1 MSDLRSSNI
10 FDALDEDAPTT
21 STAPAKKDA
30 KAGAE
35 KPSSKKVDA
44 PHKKE
49 KQPKSEEPAAPL
61 GKESRGVGGRDQK
74 PRGRGRDNK
83 GGLRRPAGSG
93 REFDR
98 RSGPSATHR
107 NPREGKRG
115 DHGRYNWGN
124 EIEEANAAKTDEATP
139 ASPPPQADNEN
150 KAETGAAAEAGAENK
165 DAAAPA
171 DNKAEDAEPAKKEE
185 DEDDKK
191 ITFDQYLKNKEAAAP
206 AGDKLTARAVEIDEE
221 KWKGTPVVS
230 NKKKTAKKQDSEED
244 DDDKKEKSKKKN
256 QKNTVTWFE
265 FVGSQGPA
273 RPAPREPRDRPP
285 RTDSGDRPARG
296 GAAAAGAEGG
306 RGRGRGRGTGRGAS
320 RGGGRG
326 GPRAPRGSAPALDD
340 TAFPKLGAG
349 K

>member
-21 STAPAKKDA
+21 STAPKKDA

-61 GKESRGVGGRDQK
+61 GKESRGGAGRDQK

-124 EIEEANAAKTDEATP
+124 EMEESSAAKTDEATP
-139 ASPPPQADNEN
+139 ASPPPQADDA
-150 KAETGAAAEAGAENK
+150 KAEAGTENK
-165 DAAAPA
+165 DAAPA
-171 DNKAEDAEPAKKEE
+171 TTETKAEDGTADPAAKKED

-191 ITFDQYLKNKEAAAP
+191 ITFDQYLKNKEASAP
-206 AGDKLTARAVEIDEE
+206 AGDKLTARAVEVDEE

-230 NKKKTAKKQDSEED
+230 NKKKTAKKQDDEED
-244 DDDKKEKSKKKN
+244 DEDKKEKSKKKGGA
-256 QKNTVTWFE
+256 KNTVTWFE

-273 RPAPREPRDRPP
+273 RPATREPRPP
-285 RTDSGDRPARG
+285 RTEGGDRSDRPARG
-296 GAAAAGAEGG
+296 GAAGAAAGAGAGG
-306 RGRGRGRGTGRGAS
+306 RGRGSGRGRGGP

-326 GPRAPRGSAPALDD
+326 GPRAPRGAAPALDD
-340 TAFPKLGAG
+340 TAFPKLGSG